1 MERRGRNR
9 AVAFSTSPEQLN
21 RGLTKIDLTQ
31 PQREC
36 APTRNGVSLDVI
48 CGGGYR
54 LVGKYSQKLE
64 IDSNHATERCRALI
78 ECSGN
83 WEMGTADARCHLMT
97 CCANGE
103 GEAEAGDDDR
113 PLALRACNG

>member
-1 MERRGRNR
+1 MS
-9 AVAFSTSPEQLN
+9 V
-21 RGLTKIDLTQ
+21 
-31 PQREC
+31 
-36 APTRNGVSLDVI
+36 DVI

-54 LVGKYSQKLE
+54 LVGRYSQKLE
-64 IDSNHATERCRALI
+64 IDNNHATEQRNALI
-78 ECSGN
+78 ECSDN
-83 WEMGTADARCHLMT
+83 WEMGAADARCHLMT